1 MFKRNDELKEGLISY
16 LQSKT
21 AITSLLYNDDANEI
35 KESQWQGTV
44 AYYPCVRVRIISNNP
59 VGDCSAGTYSASIM
73 CYSEEASSE
82 EADRIAGIIGNTLHN
97 TGFTSSGIRF
107 TVIVSNLVPA
117 IRQDARTW
125 RSEIFINGI
134 VS

>member
-1 MFKRNDELKEGLISY
+1 MFKRNDELKEALIDY

-44 AYYPCVRVRIISNNP
+44 AYYPCLRVRIITNKPIGNCAS
-59 VGDCSAGTYSASIM
+59 STYSASIM

-82 EADRIAGIIGNTLHN
+82 EADRIAGIIGNMLHGI
-97 TGFTSSGIRF
+97 GFTSAGMHF
-107 TVIVSNLVPA
+107 TCSVSDTVPA

-125 RSEIFINGI
+125 RAEVFINGV